1 MAKELNF
8 ESLLSELEGNISTV
22 TKGDY
27 VFSELTMKEQRRI
40 LNMGF
45 SPIEIPVRISNVYN
59 DFISEAV
66 TLKDDIVNAN
76 EVITMDVKPYVMV
89 QLRQLTLGDTFIDST
104 GKKYRIRQVTDADL
118 KAKVD
123 PKMIEF
129 NNFILRLEV
138 PTLVK
143 DRMVNGQLLV
153 ELGNFKKNL
162 SDEDYGKVADLYNV
176 YELIKYITEIELN
189 GDVFDFEKCPVNKKM
204 KIVNSLPQR
213 VITEINEYID
223 SVKEHEDKALEAIDD
238 ETGEITTMDMTT
250 LFFTKHARNTN
261 E

>member
-8 ESLLSELEGNISTV
+8 ESLLSELEGNISTI

-59 DFISEAV
+59 DFITESV
-66 TLKDDIVNAN
+66 SLKDDIVNVN
-76 EVITMDVKPYVMV
+76 DIITMDVKPYIIV
-89 QLRQLTLGDTFIDST
+89 QLRQLTLGDKFIDNT
-104 GKKYRIRQVTDADL
+104 GNTFTIRKVTDADL
-118 KAKVD
+118 KSKVN

-138 PTLVK
+138 PTLAK
-143 DRMVNGQLLV
+143 DRTINGQLLV

-176 YELIKYITEIELN
+176 YELLKYITEIELN
-189 GDVFDFEKCPVNKKM
+189 GDIFDFEKCPVNKKM
-204 KIVNSLPQR
+204 KIINSLPQR
-213 VITEINEYID
+213 VINEINEYID
-223 SVKEHEDKALEAIDD
+223 SVKEHEDKALEAIND
-238 ETGEITTMDMTT
+238 ETGESTTMDMTT

>member
-104 GKKYRIRQVTDADL
+104 GKKYRIRQVTAADL

-153 ELGNFKKNL
+153 ELGNFKKTL

-213 VITEINEYID
+213 VINEINEYID

>member
-8 ESLLSELEGNISTV
+8 ESLLSELQGNISTI
-22 TKGDY
+22 TKGNY
-27 VFSELTMKEQRRI
+27 TFNELTMKEQRRI

-59 DFISEAV
+59 DFITESV
-66 TLKDDIVNAN
+66 SLKDDIVNVNDA
-76 EVITMDVKPYVMV
+76 ITMDVKPYVMV
-89 QLRQLTLGDTFIDST
+89 QLRQITLGDKYYDSD
-104 GKKYRIRQVTDADL
+104 GKSYTIREVTDTDL
-118 KAKVD
+118 KEKIE

-129 NNFILRLEV
+129 NNFILRLAV
-138 PTLVK
+138 PTIAK
-143 DRMVNGQLLV
+143 DRLVNGQLLV

-189 GDVFDFEKCPVNKKM
+189 GDIFDFEKCPVNKKM

-213 VITEINEYID
+213 VVTEINEYID
-223 SVKEHEDKALEAIDD
+223 SVKAHEDKALEATND
-238 ETGEITTMDMTT
+238 ETGESTIMDMTT
-250 LFFTKHARNTN
+250 LFFTKSARNTN

>member
-118 KAKVD
+118 KSKVD

>member
-1 MAKELNF
+1 MYMSKELNF
-8 ESLLSELEGNISTV
+8 ESLLSELSGNITTV
-22 TKGDY
+22 EKGDY
-27 VFSELTMKEQRRI
+27 IFSELTMKEQRRI

-66 TLKDDIVNAN
+66 QFRDDIAN
-76 EVITMDVKPYVMV
+76 VIETITLDVKPYVMV
-89 QLRQLTLGDTFIDST
+89 QLRQITLGDKYVDSD
-104 GKKYRIRQVTDADL
+104 GKTYTIRPVTDADL
-118 KAKVD
+118 KSKVE

-138 PTLVK
+138 PNLEK
-143 DRMVNGQLLV
+143 DRMINGQMLV

-176 YELIKYITEIELN
+176 YELMKYITEIELN
-189 GDVFDFEKCPVNKKM
+189 GNIFDFEKCPVNKKI

-213 VITEINEYID
+213 VVSEITDYID
-223 SVKEHEDKALEAIDD
+223 EVKSHEDKALEATND
-238 ETGEITTMDMTT
+238 ETGEVTIMDMTT
-250 LFFTKHARNTN
+250 LFFTKNARG
-261 E
+261 